1 MSADTRVM
9 RPLAEP
15 LQLAAGE
22 LGDLVDLSERLQA
35 LLAQLM
41 REAAPSTQRMVEA
54 QAADLLSQRLAG
66 VQTYLAALAEAAPIG
81 AQIDVAPAVMG
92 LLLGEQAQRLS
103 LRSAAPIAA
112 DADDGGEL
120 LLFED

>member
-1 MSADTRVM
+1 MSADARVM

-22 LGDLVDLSERLQA
+22 LGDLVSLSERLQA

-41 REAAPSTQRMVEA
+41 RETAPNAQRMVEA

-66 VQTYLAALAEAAPIG
+66 VQSYLAALAQAAPIG

-103 LRSAAPIAA
+103 HRAAATA
-112 DADDGGEL
+112 DADDGEL
-120 LLFED
+120 QLFED